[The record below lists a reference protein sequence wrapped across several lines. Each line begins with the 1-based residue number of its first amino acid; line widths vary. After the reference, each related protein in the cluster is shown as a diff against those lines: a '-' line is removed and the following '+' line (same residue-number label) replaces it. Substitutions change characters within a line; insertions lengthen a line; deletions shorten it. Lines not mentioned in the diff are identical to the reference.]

1 MQQFLSKPISRTARS
16 IAAAVMIAVGTGLVA
31 PAPVAAQGLFSPA
44 IEVNGNVITNFEL
57 EQRMEFLRLLR
68 APGNIAE
75 LARTALIE
83 DRLKQQ
89 IVEEAGI
96 RPTEE
101 QVVQGM
107 TEFAQ
112 RANLSTE
119 DFIKALEQGGVSA
132 ETFRDFILNGVAW
145 REYVRARFAGRAR
158 PTEAEIDRAL
168 GTDGSGGGVRVL
180 LSEIIIPTTPQTIDQ
195 VQAEAE
201 RISQIRSIDAF
212 ANEARKFSATQTRDT
227 GGRMPW
233 MALSNLPPAIQ
244 PVVLELSPGEVT
256 APIPLPDAVALFQ
269 MRGIQ
274 ETGAPNPRYSAIEFA
289 AYFIPGGQ
297 SDAAKAAAAELRA
310 QVDTCDDL
318 YGSALD
324 QPEGT
329 LRRQSLPP
337 SDIPRDY
344 ALELAKLDAG
354 EVSTSLVTNDGQ
366 SLVFLMLCGRTAELN
381 EDASREDIA
390 NALTNQRLNALAQGF
405 LDQVR
410 ADALIVER

>member
-1 MQQFLSKPISRTARS
+1 MQQFLSKPYSRTARS
-16 IAAAVMIAVGTGLVA
+16 IAAAVMIAVGAGLAA
-31 PAPVAAQGLFSPA
+31 PQPVAAQGLFSPA
-44 IEVNGNVITNFEL
+44 IEVNGNVITNYEL

-68 APGNIAE
+68 APGDIPE
-75 LARTALIE
+75 QARTDLIE

-89 IVEEAGI
+89 VIAEAGI

-101 QVVQGM
+101 QIAQGM
-107 TEFAQ
+107 AEFAQ
-112 RANLSTE
+112 RASLSTE
-119 DFIKALEQGGVSA
+119 EFIAALEQAGVSG
-132 ETFRDFILNGVAW
+132 ETFRDFIVNGVTW
-145 REYVRARFAGRAR
+145 RDYVRARFAGRAR

-168 GTDGSGGGVRVL
+168 GSDGSGGGVRVL
-180 LSEIIIPTTPQTIDQ
+180 LSEIIIPTTPQTVDQ

-201 RISQIRSIDAF
+201 RISQIGSIDAF
-212 ANEARKFSATQTRDT
+212 SNEARQFSAASTRDT

-233 MALSNLPPAIQ
+233 IALSNLPPAIQ
-244 PVVLELSPGEVT
+244 PVVLELAPGEVT
-256 APIPLPDAVALFQ
+256 APIPLPNAVALFQ
-269 MRGIQ
+269 MRSIQ
-274 ETGAPNPRYSAIEFA
+274 ETGAPNPQYSAIEFA
-289 AYFIPGGQ
+289 AYFIPGGK
-297 SDAAKAAAAELRA
+297 SEAARSAAAELRA

-318 YGSALD
+318 YGQALD

-329 LRRQSLPP
+329 LRRESLPP

-354 EVSTSLVTNDGQ
+354 EVSTALVTNDTQ

-381 EDASREDIA
+381 ENASREDIA

-405 LDQVR
+405 LDQLR